1 MPLLANSFTSMECLS
16 NRFDMAKLIE
26 ATIIKGSIKL
36 YPPVISA
43 RKMAVREHEI
53 IHSEYQPYPPV
64 KLLTGNCVK
73 PVRFINFE
81 NT

>member
-1 MPLLANSFTSMECLS
+1 MECLS

-43 RKMAVREHEI
+43 IRKMAVEHEI
-53 IHSEYQPYPPV
+53 IQNTSHTHHSKITDWQLCQTSEVY
-64 KLLTGNCVK
+64 
-73 PVRFINFE
+73 
-81 NT
+81 

>member
-1 MPLLANSFTSMECLS
+1 MPFLANSFTSMECLS

-43 RKMAVREHEI
+43 IRKMAVMEHEI
-53 IHSEYQPYPPV
+53 IQKSQPYLP
-64 KLLTGNCVK
+64 
-73 PVRFINFE
+73 
-81 NT
+81 

>member
-1 MPLLANSFTSMECLS
+1 MECLS

-43 RKMAVREHEI
+43 IRKW
-53 IHSEYQPYPPV
+53 
-64 KLLTGNCVK
+64 LLAEK
-73 PVRFINFE
+73 
-81 NT
+81 

>member
-1 MPLLANSFTSMECLS
+1 MECLS

-43 RKMAVREHEI
+43 IRKMAVSGHEI
-53 IHSEYQPYPPV
+53 ILRIPAIPTIV

>member
-1 MPLLANSFTSMECLS
+1 MECLS

-43 RKMAVREHEI
+43 MGKWLLEHEI
-53 IHSEYQPYPPV
+53 ISEYQPYLP
-64 KLLTGNCVK
+64 
-73 PVRFINFE
+73 
-81 NT
+81 